1 MVLKEIFIPIH
12 FKNAKNLKLIII
24 LGYIGDRIGYRTV
37 LIIALILSGLSATS
51 FDWTP
56 RFKEFHRIPT
66 ITFNSTNGILFS
78 NL

>member
-1 MVLKEIFIPIH
+1 MNSLR
-12 FKNAKNLKLIII
+12 III

-66 ITFNSTNGILFS
+66 VTFNSTKGILFS
-78 NL
+78 NSWIYGKLVSF